1 MDETTLTRRSLLGLG
16 GALAGA
22 TIAVESGLAAWPAEQ
37 YPRNLTQLEAV
48 AEAAAQR
55 RRWIFLLTINPLRV
69 PCATG
74 GPANPIPVC

>member
-1 MDETTLTRRSLLGLG
+1 MDDATLTRSSLLGFG
-16 GALAGA
+16 GALAGP
-22 TIAVESGLAAWPAEQ
+22 TIAVESGLAARSEEQ

-55 RRWIFLLTINPLRV
+55 RRWIFSLTINPLRV

-74 GPANPIPVC
+74 GPVNPIAVS